1 MNDPSSSAA
10 STKTSFSG
18 SRFGPLIRAV
28 RVASGRSQ
36 VELTVELGASAAR
49 LCAVERGRQI
59 GPSKEYVGRL
69 ASFLGATP
77 EQTALL
83 VRAAARDAV
92 LLESKRREFGLDE
105 QRFLSACLDAAVLLS
120 PQDLEVIGKSIED
133 QVATRMRLMRM
144 GGQPTFVET
153 GGGS

>member
-1 MNDPSSSAA
+1 MKRAFSSPANG
-10 STKTSFSG
+10 KTSFSTN
-18 SRFGPLIRAV
+18 RFGQLIKAV

-36 VELTVELGASAAR
+36 VELTDSLGASAAR

-59 GPSKEYVGRL
+59 GPSKDYVSRL
-69 ASFLGATP
+69 TSFLGATR
-77 EQTALL
+77 EQAILL
-83 VRAAARDAV
+83 ERAAARDAV
-92 LLESKRREFGLDE
+92 LLESKRRDFSLDE

>member
-92 LLESKRREFGLDE
+92 LLDE

-153 GGGS
+153 GGGP